1 MTDLIL
7 PRLPKSLQ
15 AYYIDYGRGV
25 LMALAALLGTV
36 LFITLYEMNNDTV
49 TRHALLPVVSTEIRT
64 GNNLSPETVFT
75 VTTPEGGTAQFATQ
89 SPAVLRD
96 AGAVICAEEL
106 RASDG
111 RTHWEASPAS
121 ACRE

>member
-15 AYYIDYGRGV
+15 VLYIDYGRGV
-25 LMALAALLGTV
+25 VVALAAALGLAV
-36 LFITLYEMNNDTV
+36 FIGLYEINGDKI
-49 TRHALLPVVSTEIRT
+49 TRHALLPVVSQEVRT

-96 AGAVICAEEL
+96 ANTVICAEEL

-111 RTHWEASPAS
+111 TTRWEASPAS
-121 ACRE
+121 ACQ